1 MVQVA
6 LISIH
11 AGNQLLASQM
21 AMVSTFLP
29 AFLLSGFIFAI
40 ENMPTVLQYLTLIVP
55 ARYYVA
61 LSRAIF
67 LKGISPLLLWTQVG
81 ALLAILLILMGMT
94 LDKSRKLGLLP

>member
-1 MVQVA
+1 
-6 LISIH
+6 
-11 AGNQLLASQM
+11 M

-40 ENMPTVLQYLTLIVP
+40 ENMPAVLQYLTLIVP

-67 LKGISPLLLWTQVG
+67 LKGISPLLLWTQAA
-81 ALLAILLILMGMT
+81 ALLAMLLILVWAM
-94 LDKSRKLGLLP
+94 LARSRKLGLLP

>member
-1 MVQVA
+1 VQGA
-6 LISIH
+6 LISIN

-67 LKGISPLLLWTQVG
+67 LKGISPLLLWTQAA
-81 ALLAILLILMGMT
+81 ALLAMLLILVWAM
-94 LDKSRKLGLLP
+94 LARSRKLGLLP